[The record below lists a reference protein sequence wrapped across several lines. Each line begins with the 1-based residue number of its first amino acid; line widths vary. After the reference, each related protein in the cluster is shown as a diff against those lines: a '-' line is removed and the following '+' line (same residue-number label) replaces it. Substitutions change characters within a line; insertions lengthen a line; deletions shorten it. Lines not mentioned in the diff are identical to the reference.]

1 MHGNL
6 RVRKNPTRFTMSAL
20 TPCDDVGSAA
30 GATEMTGKKT
40 QNDVNFNLINT
51 NLELIKVNG
60 LLMFFIYS

>member
-1 MHGNL
+1 
-6 RVRKNPTRFTMSAL
+6 MSAL